1 MKRKSLLTRIVGTL
15 ALPVVMYLIMMALC
29 YANGKMYYGTW
40 DMWRTLIVDIA
51 LSLTCAMGIGL
62 QFKCGRFDFSGGA
75 IMLLTS
81 IVAGNVA
88 LEMDNS
94 IGIMV
99 LLCIVGC
106 VVLSV
111 LVALFYVYGRVPI
124 VITTIGFAMLY
135 ESVTCLIYKS
145 RGVNI
150 VSNMTL
156 RLFSTYPAVLIPM
169 AAAILLY
176 AFYSYCTVSGKQSQL
191 LANNQQ
197 AAVNIGVKEKKNVIV
212 SYVFSGLIFGFATV
226 IYMANGMHRAATT
239 SMSTVG
245 ELFSNILPVFIGLIV
260 GAFCGDT
267 IGIIVGSLSL
277 CLMSY
282 GLKAVYSDELGA
294 AISTICM
301 GVFIL
306 VINVIGSQGGKVAKL
321 FAKKKKGEGIE
332 T

>member
-1 MKRKSLLTRIVGTL
+1 MKRKTLLTRIVGTL
-15 ALPVVMYLIMMALC
+15 ALPVAMYLIMMILC
-29 YANGKMYYGTW
+29 YSNGKMYFGTW
-40 DMWRTLIVDIA
+40 NMWKTLIVDIG

-75 IMLLTS
+75 IMLMS
-81 IVAGNVA
+81 AIIAGNIA
-88 LEMDNS
+88 RSMDS
-94 IGIMV
+94 SVFMMTV
-99 LLCIVGC
+99 LCIVC
-106 VVLSV
+106 CLVLSL
-111 LVALFYVYGRVPI
+111 LVALFYVYGRIPI
-124 VITTIGFAMLY
+124 VISTIGFALLY
-135 ESVTCLIYKS
+135 ESLTCLIFQG
-145 RGVNI
+145 RGINL

-156 RLFSTYPAVLIPM
+156 RVYYTYPYVLIPM
-169 AAAILLY
+169 VIGIALY

-212 SYVFSGLIFGFATV
+212 SYVFSGLIFGMATL
-226 IYMANGMHRAATT
+226 IYIANGQHRGAYS
-239 SMSTVG
+239 SMATVG
-245 ELFSNILPVFIGLIV
+245 ELFTNILPVFIGLIIS
-260 GAFCGDT
+260 GFCGDT

-306 VINVIGSQGGKVAKL
+306 LINVIGSQGGKVRKL
-321 FAKKKKGEGIE
+321 FAKKRKGGAAQ
-332 T
+332 

>member
-15 ALPVVMYLIMMALC
+15 ALPVAMYLIMMALC

-111 LVALFYVYGRVPI
+111 LVALFYLKYDAIYATCALRFLKKLITKPKVNSGA
-124 VITTIGFAMLY
+124 TTIKTIPTVAYAGISA
-135 ESVTCLIYKS
+135 
-145 RGVNI
+145 
-150 VSNMTL
+150 
-156 RLFSTYPAVLIPM
+156 FSI
-169 AAAILLY
+169 
-176 AFYSYCTVSGKQSQL
+176 
-191 LANNQQ
+191 
-197 AAVNIGVKEKKNVIV
+197 
-212 SYVFSGLIFGFATV
+212 
-226 IYMANGMHRAATT
+226 
-239 SMSTVG
+239 
-245 ELFSNILPVFIGLIV
+245 
-260 GAFCGDT
+260 
-267 IGIIVGSLSL
+267 
-277 CLMSY
+277 
-282 GLKAVYSDELGA
+282 
-294 AISTICM
+294 
-301 GVFIL
+301 
-306 VINVIGSQGGKVAKL
+306 
-321 FAKKKKGEGIE
+321 
-332 T
+332 

>member
-1 MKRKSLLTRIVGTL
+1 MKRKTLLTRIVGTL
-15 ALPVVMYLIMMALC
+15 ALPVAMYLIMMILC
-29 YANGKMYYGTW
+29 YSNGKMYFGTW
-40 DMWRTLIVDIA
+40 NMWKTLIVDIG

-75 IMLLTS
+75 IMLMS
-81 IVAGNVA
+81 AIIAGNIA
-88 LEMDNS
+88 RSMDS
-94 IGIMV
+94 SVFMMTV
-99 LLCIVGC
+99 LCIVC
-106 VVLSV
+106 CLVLSL
-111 LVALFYVYGRVPI
+111 LVALFYVYGRIPI
-124 VITTIGFAMLY
+124 VISTIGFALLY
-135 ESVTCLIYKS
+135 ESLTCLIFQG
-145 RGVNI
+145 RGINL

-156 RLFSTYPAVLIPM
+156 RVYYTYPYVLIPM
-169 AAAILLY
+169 VIGIALY

-212 SYVFSGLIFGFATV
+212 SYVFSGLIFGMATL
-226 IYMANGMHRAATT
+226 IYIANGQHRGAYS
-239 SMSTVG
+239 SMATVG
-245 ELFSNILPVFIGLIV
+245 ELFTNILPVFIGLIIS
-260 GAFCGDT
+260 GFCGDT

-306 VINVIGSQGGKVAKL
+306 LINVIGSQGGKVGKL
-321 FAKKKKGEGIE
+321 FAKKRKGGAAQ
-332 T
+332 